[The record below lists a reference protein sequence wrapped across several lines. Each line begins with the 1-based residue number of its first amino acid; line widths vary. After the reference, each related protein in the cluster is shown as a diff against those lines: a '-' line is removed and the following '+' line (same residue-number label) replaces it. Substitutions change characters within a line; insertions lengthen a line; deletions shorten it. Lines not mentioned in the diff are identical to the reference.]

1 LKQLGSIPVARKT
14 AVSKYLARIGRKGGK
29 ASGKARMEKLTPEQ
43 RVAVAKTAAA
53 ARWAKPVTQAD
64 LKRQSALQVA
74 EWTAD
79 RLAQMGAEDINL
91 RLTGG
96 AAVKPGKLRFDKRLK
111 MATAAKKAT
120 ARPSVPVVAAKKSKA
135 QPVAEQGAHVAP
147 EKVSSKRGATQ
158 KKGASQKK
166 GALKAKKNANP
177 RSQPKP
183 RGRKREPPKLG
194 PTRRRR

>member
-147 EKVSSKRGATQ
+147 EKVSSK
-158 KKGASQKK
+158 KGASQKK
-166 GALKAKKNANP
+166 GALKAKKSANP

-183 RGRKREPPKLG
+183 RGRKREPPKRG